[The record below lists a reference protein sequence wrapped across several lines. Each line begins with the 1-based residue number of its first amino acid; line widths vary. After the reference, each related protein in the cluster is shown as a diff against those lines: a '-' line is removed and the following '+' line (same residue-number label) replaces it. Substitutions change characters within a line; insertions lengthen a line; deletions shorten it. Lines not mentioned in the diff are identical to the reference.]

1 MRKLIIILGIPID
14 DLNLAESLDRLEEFV
29 QKGRDTGKW
38 HQVVTVNTD
47 FIVKAARDADLQ
59 SQLQEADLATADGM
73 PLVWGARMLGVKLK
87 ERVTGAD
94 MVPALA
100 ERAAKKGL
108 SLYLFGGAPGVA
120 DKAAQILQERYPGLK
135 IAGVQSPPYV
145 PIEEMDPSILEHIR
159 SAQPDILLVALGN
172 PKQEKWIRR
181 YGPQV
186 KVPVMMGVGGSL
198 DFIAGRL
205 RRAPA
210 WMQKSGLEWFY
221 RLVQEPGRLWKRYVT
236 DLFVF
241 TALFARQLWVMRRRF
256 FSQPGLPFT
265 DIFLMKDATILNV
278 QGQLTVNNLDE
289 FRETGRR
296 VLAVAP
302 NVIVDLEKATFLDS
316 AAIGA
321 LVGLAKEANAT
332 GGQLWLVGVPTQILN
347 TLKML
352 RLDAFFD
359 IHPDIQSCLAA
370 RRSESTARL
379 IPAARMQ
386 Q

>member
-47 FIVKAARDADLQ
+47 FIVKAARDAALQ

-100 ERAAKKGL
+100 ERAAQKGL

-120 DKAAQILQERYPGLK
+120 DRAAEILQQRYPGLK
-135 IAGVQSPPYV
+135 IAGVQSPPYCPV
-145 PIEEMDPSILEHIR
+145 EEMDQAVLENIR

-172 PKQEKWIRR
+172 PKQEKWIRY

-198 DFIAGRL
+198 DFIAGKL
-205 RRAPA
+205 RRAPG
-210 WMQKSGLEWFY
+210 WMQNSGLEWLY

-289 FRETGRR
+289 FRETSRR

-332 GGQLWLVGVPTQILN
+332 GGQLWLVGVPTPILN

-352 RLDAFFD
+352 RLDAFFE

-370 RRSESTARL
+370 RRSESTAKL